1 MLAGPHTSQR
11 LYGEAVPCLFQLLVA
26 TTIVWLVV
34 TSHHL
39 SLCLWGHVVLSSS
52 FSVNGHLDCL
62 HVLTIVNCS
71 ALNTGVYVCFWITVC
86 SRQMCRNEIFGSHCS
101 VAQLCP
107 TLCDPMQCSMPSFP
121 VLHHLLE
128 LAHTHA
134 HWVSDAIQPSH
145 PLSFPSPYA
154 FNLSQHQGLF

>member
-52 FSVNGHLDCL
+52 FSVRSPSVSLLKGYLCLDLRPTCI
-62 HVLTIVNCS
+62 VLDTFLRIFQSMISANPLPCS
-71 ALNTGVYVCFWITVC
+71 IMFTG
-86 SRQMCRNEIFGSHCS
+86 SRDQDLKS
-101 VAQLCP
+101 L
-107 TLCDPMQCSMPSFP
+107 
-121 VLHHLLE
+121 
-128 LAHTHA
+128 
-134 HWVSDAIQPSH
+134 
-145 PLSFPSPYA
+145 
-154 FNLSQHQGLF
+154 FNFLQNKLYNN